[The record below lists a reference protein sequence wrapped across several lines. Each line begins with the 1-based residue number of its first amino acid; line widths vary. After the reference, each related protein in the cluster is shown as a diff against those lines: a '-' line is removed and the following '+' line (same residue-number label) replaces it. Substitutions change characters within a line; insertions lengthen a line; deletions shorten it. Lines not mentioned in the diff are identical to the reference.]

1 MAVGSSLRYTPHTY
15 MLCSSHNTTPSVTSA
30 SLWSRPNGWF
40 QKAGDMTPNSTS
52 DVAVS
57 HIMNLSTT
65 QSSFHVQQLYP
76 AIVRSLHSKLSA
88 TDAVARLTVPV
99 QRLCKSEQDLIQ
111 LLLRGLPR
119 WWLIRALRRYNLFF
133 TFLIFGVTLSVLWR
147 RYKNPCRITLGR
159 TWDQLPY
166 KAVWSLLHNRVNV
179 VTRTTICTNSVEGNV
194 ISALTTF

>member
-1 MAVGSSLRYTPHTY
+1 
-15 MLCSSHNTTPSVTSA
+15 
-30 SLWSRPNGWF
+30 
-40 QKAGDMTPNSTS
+40 MTPNSTS

-133 TFLIFGVTLSVLWR
+133 TFLIFGVTLSVL
-147 RYKNPCRITLGR
+147 
-159 TWDQLPY
+159 
-166 KAVWSLLHNRVNV
+166 
-179 VTRTTICTNSVEGNV
+179 
-194 ISALTTF
+194 